1 MLELELTNATATL
14 EHWNPRTE
22 GPDDVPA
29 VTLKISCA
37 QSADVLAFF
46 SPTLKAHLFDT
57 EGPKDLAEGMAV
69 RYPHLD
75 YPLALDHE
83 MTGAK
88 IVIEYGIGKM
98 EFPDCEIKDFRITPM
113 AGGTVVVGFKVNCKP
128 DAKKHIPN
136 LYVLQK
142 RGITLT
148 LEPGELPVM
157 QESAA

>member
-1 MLELELTNATATL
+1 MLEFELTKATATL
-14 EHWNPRTE
+14 EHWHPRTE
-22 GPDDVPA
+22 GTDDVPA

-57 EGPKDLAEGMAV
+57 EGPKDLADGMAV

-88 IVIEYGIGKM
+88 VVIEYGIGSM
-98 EFPDCEIKDFRITPM
+98 EFDDCEITHFLITPM

-128 DAKKHIPN
+128 DAEKHIPK

-142 RGITLT
+142 KGVTITV
-148 LEPGELPVM
+148 EPMELPEM
-157 QESAA
+157 KNAA

>member
-1 MLELELTNATATL
+1 MLLELELTNATATL

-22 GPDDVPA
+22 GNDDVPA

-75 YPLALDHE
+75 YPLALDHK
-83 MTGAK
+83 MAGARV
-88 IVIEYGIGKM
+88 VIEYGLGKI
-98 EFPDCEIKDFRITPM
+98 ELADCEIKDFNIKPM

-128 DAKKHIPN
+128 DAEKHIPK

-142 RGITLT
+142 KGIVLS
-148 LEPGELPVM
+148 LEPAELPEM
-157 QESAA
+157 KAAA

>member
-1 MLELELTNATATL
+1 MLEFELTSATATL
-14 EHWNPRTE
+14 EHWHPRTE
-22 GPDDVPA
+22 GTDNVPA

-37 QSADVLAFF
+37 QAADVLAFF

-83 MTGAK
+83 MAGARV
-88 IVIEYGIGKM
+88 VIEYGLGKM
-98 EFPDCEIKDFRITPM
+98 DLPDCGINDFKITPM

-128 DAKKHIPN
+128 DAEKHLPK

-142 RGITLT
+142 KGITIT
-148 LEPGELPVM
+148 LEPAELPEM
-157 QESAA
+157 KDAA

>member
-1 MLELELTNATATL
+1 MLEFELTKATATL

-22 GPDDVPA
+22 GTDDVPA

-83 MTGAK
+83 MAGAK
-88 IVIEYGIGKM
+88 VTIEYGVGNPM
-98 EFPDCEIKDFRITPM
+98 DLGDCEIKDFRISPM

-128 DAKKHIPN
+128 DAEKHIPK
-136 LYVLQK
+136 LYLLQK
-142 RGITLT
+142 KGITLT
-148 LEPGELPVM
+148 VAPAELSKM
-157 QESAA
+157 QDAA

>member
-1 MLELELTNATATL
+1 MLEFELTATTATL

-22 GPDDVPA
+22 GTDDVPA

-57 EGPKDLAEGMAV
+57 EGPKDLADGMAV

-83 MTGAK
+83 MTGARV
-88 IVIEYGIGKM
+88 VIEYGLGKM
-98 EFPDCEIKDFRITPM
+98 ELPDCEIKDFRITPM
-113 AGGTVVVGFKVNCKP
+113 AGGTVIVGFKVNCKP
-128 DAKKHIPN
+128 DAEKHIPK

-142 RGITLT
+142 KGITFT
-148 LEPGELPVM
+148 LEPAELAEM
-157 QESAA
+157 KDAA

>member
-1 MLELELTNATATL
+1 MFELELTGVTATL
-14 EHWNPRTE
+14 EQVIMRTE
-22 GPDDVPA
+22 GTDDVPA

-57 EGPKDLAEGMAV
+57 EGPRDLAEGMAV

-83 MTGAK
+83 MVGARV
-88 IVIEYGIGKM
+88 VIEYGIGEM
-98 EFPDCEIKDFRITPM
+98 EFTDAEIKDFRITPM

-128 DAKKHIPN
+128 DAEKHLPK

-142 RGITLT
+142 KGITLT
-148 LEPGELPVM
+148 LEPAELAQM
-157 QESAA
+157 QNAA

>member
-1 MLELELTNATATL
+1 MLEFELSAATATL

-22 GPDDVPA
+22 GTDNVPA
-29 VTLKISCA
+29 TTLKISCA

-57 EGPKDLAEGMAV
+57 EGPKDLAV

-83 MTGAK
+83 MAGAT
-88 IVIEYGIGKM
+88 VTIEYGLGTM
-98 EFPDCEIKDFRITPM
+98 VFDDCEIKDFKITPM

-128 DAKKHIPN
+128 DAEKDIPK

-142 RGITLT
+142 KGITIT
-148 LEPGELPVM
+148 LEPAKLAEM
-157 QESAA
+157 AAAA